1 MRFFLS
7 SVIATVGRK
16 YILVGRSRCRM
27 ETVKNTVMETVK
39 KTVYNKQW
47 NK

>member
-1 MRFFLS
+1 MPIVCAKS
-7 SVIATVGRK
+7 TINK
-16 YILVGRSRCRM
+16 YAIRGKKSRCRM
-27 ETVKNTVMETVK
+27 ETVKDIVMETVK